1 MLTLLS
7 DTEVHQLH
15 CYLTELS
22 GAIDNLT
29 RTLGGAQTVQ
39 FEVPAPLPQ
48 KTLQVSDTPRTKSA
62 SKSQSKTRKSSRKR
76 RAVLTEQKVA
86 EIKRLLAA
94 GKAATAVARDYK
106 VHFSTI
112 NCIKWGRTWKNIQP
126 AATATAPAKPLEIL
140 EIRK

>member
-15 CYLTELS
+15 CYLTELT
-22 GAIDNLT
+22 GVVDNLT
-29 RTLGGAQTVQ
+29 HILLGAQTVQ
-39 FEVPAPLPQ
+39 FEVPTPVRQQPV
-48 KTLQVSDTPRTKSA
+48 QVSDTPRLKSA
-62 SKSQSKTRKSSRKR
+62 SQSQSKTRKSSRKR
-76 RAVLTEQKVA
+76 RAVLNEKKVA

-94 GKAATAVARDYK
+94 GQQANAVAREYK

-112 NCIKWGRTWKNIQP
+112 HSIKKGRTWKNIQP
-126 AATATAPAKPLEIL
+126 MAAKPLEIL

>member
-15 CYLTELS
+15 CHLTELS
-22 GAIDNLT
+22 RAIDNLT
-29 RTLGGAQTVQ
+29 HILGGAQTVQ
-39 FEVPAPLPQ
+39 FEVPAPVSP
-48 KTLQVSDTPRTKSA
+48 KPLQVSDTPRTKSA
-62 SKSQSKTRKSSRKR
+62 SRSQGKTRKSSRKR
-76 RAVLTEQKVA
+76 RAVLNEQKVA

>member
-15 CYLTELS
+15 CHITELTQVL
-22 GAIDNLT
+22 DNLT

-48 KTLQVSDTPRTKSA
+48 KTLPGSDTPRTESA

>member
-62 SKSQSKTRKSSRKR
+62 SKSQSKTRKSSRKSKG
-76 RAVLTEQKVA
+76 RAVLNEQKVA

-126 AATATAPAKPLEIL
+126 AAAATAKPLEIL

>member
-15 CYLTELS
+15 SHITELTQVL
-22 GAIDNLT
+22 DNLT

-39 FEVPAPLPQ
+39 FEVPAPMPQ

-62 SKSQSKTRKSSRKR
+62 SQSQSKTRKSSRKR
-76 RAVLTEQKVA
+76 RAVLNEKKVA

-94 GKAATAVARDYK
+94 GTQANTVAREYK

-112 NCIKWGRTWKNIQP
+112 HSIKKGRTWKNIQP
-126 AATATAPAKPLEIL
+126 MAAKPLEIL

>member
-15 CYLTELS
+15 SHITELTQVL
-22 GAIDNLT
+22 DNLT

-39 FEVPAPLPQ
+39 FEVPTPVRQQPV
-48 KTLQVSDTPRTKSA
+48 QVSDTPRLKSA
-62 SKSQSKTRKSSRKR
+62 SQSQSKTRKSSRKR
-76 RAVLTEQKVA
+76 RAVLNEKKVA

-94 GKAATAVARDYK
+94 GQQANAVAREYK

-112 NCIKWGRTWKNIQP
+112 HSIKKGRTWKNIQP
-126 AATATAPAKPLEIL
+126 MAAKPLEIL

>member
-29 RTLGGAQTVQ
+29 HILGGAQTVQ
-39 FEVPAPLPQ
+39 FEVPAPVSP
-48 KTLQVSDTPRTKSA
+48 KPLQVSDTPRLKSA

-76 RAVLTEQKVA
+76 RAVLNEQKVA

-126 AATATAPAKPLEIL
+126 AAAATAKPLEIL